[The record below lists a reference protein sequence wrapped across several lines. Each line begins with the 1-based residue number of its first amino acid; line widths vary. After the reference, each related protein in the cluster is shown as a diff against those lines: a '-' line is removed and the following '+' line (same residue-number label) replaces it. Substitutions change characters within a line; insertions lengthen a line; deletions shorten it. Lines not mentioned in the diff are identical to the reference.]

1 MCPRVD
7 MFAWAVVD
15 GAGAGWSCV
24 LGTSWAIIAGA
35 SSERDASGGSCAR
48 LLVQRRIDAR
58 AREGPKSRTTG
69 GTWKCKLHSCKT
81 LGERGK
87 KVARVL
93 HRRHRRQSGGQT
105 MERKGVHFW
114 KCPSFVSPKVQGS
127 RFRCPG
133 LLNLQNW
140 GISKLE
146 RFSTHPSSASP
157 PLCRLCNTR
166 AISRPFH
173 PVFYTSEVSHR
184 QANHWPIS
192 ANPESFCLFGRPILL
207 LRSS

>member
-1 MCPRVD
+1 VKEDQRIGRQEEPGNANFTRVKHWVKGAKRSLVYYTGD
-7 MFAWAVVD
+7 TDDKVV
-15 GAGAGWSCV
+15 
-24 LGTSWAIIAGA
+24 
-35 SSERDASGGSCAR
+35 EM
-48 LLVQRRIDAR
+48 
-58 AREGPKSRTTG
+58 
-69 GTWKCKLHSCKT
+69 
-81 LGERGK
+81 
-87 KVARVL
+87 
-93 HRRHRRQSGGQT
+93 
-105 MERKGVHFW
+105 MERKGVRFW

-133 LLNLQNW
+133 LLDLQNW

-166 AISRPFH
+166 ATSRPFH